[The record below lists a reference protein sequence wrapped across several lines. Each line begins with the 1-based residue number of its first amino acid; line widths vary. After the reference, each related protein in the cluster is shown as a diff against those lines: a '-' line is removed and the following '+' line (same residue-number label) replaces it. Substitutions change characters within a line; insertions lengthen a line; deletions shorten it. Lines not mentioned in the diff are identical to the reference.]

1 MACPLKS
8 ALCSVHHV
16 PNAAVLV
23 LSREATVL
31 YRSNGEIMVWH
42 NGSCQAVALDKVVV
56 VFLQA
61 FRQTAVPRK
70 SVFKAA
76 NVKAMFA
83 LAPGISHTH
92 LSDKILPFCLRATY
106 QKPL

>member
-1 MACPLKS
+1 MACPLKT
-8 ALCSVHHV
+8 ALCSVRHV

-23 LSREATVL
+23 LSREAAVL
-31 YRSNGEIMVWH
+31 YRSKGQIMVWH
-42 NGSCQAVALDKVVV
+42 NGNCQAVALYKVVV

-61 FRQTAVPRK
+61 FRQTALPRK

-83 LAPGISHTH
+83 LAPGMSHTH
-92 LSDKILPFCLRATY
+92 LPDKILPFCLRPTY
-106 QKPL
+106 Q